1 MYQLEA
7 PNQKPTKLEARHV
20 LRAQHA
26 LGTREESCLTSSFSG
41 GSLAFCS
48 AVDEILAA
56 YASTAVLEAG
66 LKGRDQS

>member
-7 PNQKPTKLEARHV
+7 PNQKPTKLEAHRV

-26 LGTREESCLTSSFSG
+26 LGTREGSCLTSSFSG

-48 AVDEILAA
+48 TVDEILAA

-66 LKGRDQS
+66 SKGRDQN